1 MLKPG
6 DLLGPYEI
14 VAPLGAGGMGEVY
27 RARDTRLNRTVAIKV
42 LPEQLAG
49 DRQFRERF
57 DREAQAIS
65 ALDHPHICALY
76 DVGEQSGTA
85 FLVMQYLEGDTLA
98 DRLKKGPLPFEQGI
112 EYAIQIAGALDK
124 AHRAGIVHRDLKP
137 GNIMLTKSGAKLL
150 DFGLAK
156 TSAGTAASGLS
167 MLPTT
172 PPGLTAQ
179 GTILGTFQYMA
190 PEQLEG
196 READARTDIFAFGA
210 VVYETL
216 TGRKAFEGKSQASLI
231 SAIMS
236 SQPKALSSFQ
246 TLAPPALDQ
255 LLARCL
261 AKDADDRWQSARDVK
276 SQLEW
281 VTGPGS
287 KGVEPIAAAKA
298 SRHRIAWIVAASALA
313 GLLVLGGAFALR
325 RAPDTPAKAVQFV
338 VLPPDNA
345 SFVDDAGLQ
354 AVSPDGKQIVFVAA
368 AGGAPT
374 LWIRSLD
381 SLVSRPLA
389 GTEAAALPFWSPD
402 NRSLGF
408 FARGKLKT
416 IDVSGGSPQTLADA
430 PFALGGTWGR
440 DGVIVF
446 SPNLASPL
454 SQVPAAGGN
463 VKPASKL
470 NQQAGQSLHMGP
482 SFLPDSRRFLFWTG
496 PGEPGVYVGS
506 LDSDEMN
513 LVLRADSAATYSP
526 PGYLLFMRESTVMA
540 QPFDASRVS
549 TTGEPQRIAEQVA
562 RFISQPGF
570 SVSQN
575 GVLAFRPAS
584 AGQTELVWVD
594 RTGKRLAA
602 VAPPGEYNNFALSPD
617 ENHVAFDRDIATSAP
632 DVWVMDLRRQVTER
646 FTFAPSVDNVPLWSA
661 DGRNV
666 VFASTRGVGLDIY
679 QRSSNASG
687 PEELLLKLDAPPIL
701 MPSDSSS
708 DGRYLTYYSTDLKT
722 RNDIWA
728 LPLSGD
734 RKPFPVVRGEFNET
748 ESQFSPDTK
757 WIAYVSDE
765 SGSPQVYVQSFPTVT
780 GRWQISTEG
789 GSQPRWRRDG
799 KELFYLSP
807 SGMLMA
813 VSVKSG
819 ATVEADAPRPLFET
833 KLDRTVLRQSYAV
846 SANGMRFLLNLPI
859 ERATPP
865 LTVLLNWP
873 ALLKK

>member
-1 MLKPG
+1 MLKAG

-57 DREAQAIS
+57 DREARAIS
-65 ALDHPHICALY
+65 SLDHPHICALY
-76 DVGEQSGTA
+76 DVGEQNGTA
-85 FLVMQYLEGDTLA
+85 FLVMQYLEGETLA
-98 DRLKKGPLPFEQGI
+98 DRLQKGALPFGQGI
-112 EYAIQIAGALDK
+112 EYAVQIADALDR

-156 TSAGTAASGLS
+156 TSAASAASGLS

-210 VVYETL
+210 VVYEML

-236 SQPKALSSFQ
+236 SQPKALSSLQ

-261 AKDADDRWQSARDVK
+261 AKDTDDRWQSARDVK
-276 SQLEW
+276 LQLEW
-281 VTGPGS
+281 VAEPGS
-287 KGVEPIAAAKA
+287 TGVGPIVPAKDW
-298 SRHRIAWIVAASALA
+298 RHRIAWAVAASALA
-313 GLLVLGGAFALR
+313 GLLLLGGAFALR
-325 RAPDTPAKAVQFV
+325 RAPDMPVKPVQFV
-338 VLPPDNA
+338 VLPPENA
-345 SFVDDAGLQ
+345 SFTNDAGLQ
-354 AVSPDGKQIVFVAA
+354 AVAPDGQQIVFSAA
-368 AGGAPT
+368 AGGPPV
-374 LWIRSLD
+374 LWLRPLD

-389 GTEAAALPFWSPD
+389 GTEEAVLPFWSPD
-402 NRSLGF
+402 NRSVGF

-416 IDVSGGSPQTLADA
+416 VEVAGGSPQTLADA

-446 SPNLASPL
+446 SPNLLSPL
-454 SQVPAAGGN
+454 LQIPATGGN
-463 VKPASKL
+463 VKPVSNL
-470 NQQAGQSLHMGP
+470 NERAGQSLHVGP
-482 SFLPDSRRFLFWTG
+482 SFLPDGRRFLFWAG
-496 PGEPGVYVGS
+496 PADPGVYVGS
-506 LDSDEMN
+506 LDSNEAKF
-513 LVLRADSAATYSP
+513 VLRSDSAATYSW

-540 QPFDASRVS
+540 QVFDAPQMSA
-549 TTGEPQRIAEQVA
+549 TGEPQRVAEEVD

-570 SVSQN
+570 SVSDN
-575 GVLAFRPAS
+575 GVLVFRPAN
-584 AGQTELVWVD
+584 AGQTELAWFD
-594 RTGKRLAA
+594 RTGKRLAT
-602 VAPPGEYNNFALSPD
+602 VAPAGEYSNFSLSPD
-617 ENHVAFDRDIATSAP
+617 ENHVAFDRDTATAAP

-646 FTFAPSVDNVPLWSA
+646 FTFAPAVDNVPIWSA

-666 VFASTRGVGLDIY
+666 IFAAVRGVGLDIY

-687 PEELLLKLDAPPIL
+687 PDEVLLKLDAPPI
-701 MPSDSSS
+701 MVPSDSSS

-722 RNDIWA
+722 RRDIWA

-734 RKPFPVVRGEFNET
+734 RKPFPVVHGEFNET

-765 SGSPQVYVQSFPTVT
+765 SGTPQIYVQSFPMLT
-780 GRWQISTEG
+780 GKWQVSTEG
-789 GSQPRWRRDG
+789 GFQPRWRRDG

-807 SGMLMA
+807 TGKLMA
-813 VSVKSG
+813 VAVKSG
-819 ATVEADAPRPLFET
+819 ATFEAEAPRPLFET
-833 KLDRTVLRQSYAV
+833 KLDRAALRHTYAV
-846 SANGMRFLLNLPI
+846 SANGTRFLLNLPI
-859 ERATPP
+859 EGATPP